1 MLKMFIP
8 YTLNKKEM
16 GFIKNALIGIAVY
29 QVIKYLTKQD
39 EFGRTKIEELKDRV
53 PEWIEKA
60 KKMKEDIQKGVV

>member
-1 MLKMFIP
+1 
-8 YTLNKKEM
+8 M